1 MEFCLYCVNIFLVT
15 LYILIKFVDS
25 IVNKT
30 KSLESSDNQYQNTC
44 LECDKHWPFYEWL
57 SREMKITG
65 RVIK

>member
-1 MEFCLYCVNIFLVT
+1 MEFCLYCVKIFLVT

-44 LECDKHWPFYEWL
+44 LECDKH
-57 SREMKITG
+57 
-65 RVIK
+65 